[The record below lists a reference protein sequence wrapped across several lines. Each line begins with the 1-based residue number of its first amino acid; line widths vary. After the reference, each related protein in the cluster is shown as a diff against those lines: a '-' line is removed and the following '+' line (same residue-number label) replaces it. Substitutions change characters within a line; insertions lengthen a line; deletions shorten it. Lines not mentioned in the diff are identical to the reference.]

1 MTRNPFAPGLED
13 MPARIPVFPLSG
25 VLLLPGGKLPLN
37 IFEPRYLAMTQ
48 DALCTDRLIG
58 MIQPQEDDEK
68 DEPSLYRTGCV
79 GRITSFS
86 ETEDGRFMITLT
98 GIARFNVEQELECRS
113 GYRRVLADWCS
124 FADDFDA
131 VDDLSL
137 DRDRLMRGLRDYFAL
152 HGMKADWDSIENA
165 EDRQLLTTLAMVC
178 PFDSLEKQALLEAPT
193 MQERGEMMLTLLEMS
208 RHDDPKENRHA
219 RH

>member
-13 MPARIPVFPLSG
+13 MPACIPVFPLPG

-58 MIQPQEDDEK
+58 MIQPQEEGDS
-68 DEPSLYRTGCV
+68 SLHRTGCV

-86 ETEDGRFMITLT
+86 ETEDGRFTITLT
-98 GIARFNVEQELECRS
+98 GVARFHVEQELECRS
-113 GYRRVLADWCS
+113 GYRRVVADWCS
-124 FADDFDA
+124 FADDFEARDE
-131 VDDLSL
+131 LSL
-137 DRDRLMRGLRDYFAL
+137 DRDRLMRGLKDYFAL
-152 HGMKADWDSIENA
+152 QGIRADWDSIEKA

-178 PFDSLEKQALLEAPT
+178 PFGSLEKQALLEAPT
-193 MQERGEMMLTLLEMS
+193 LQERGETMLTLLEMS
-208 RHDDPKENRHA
+208 LHDLKDDHYA

>member
-1 MTRNPFAPGLED
+1 MMRNPFAPSLED
-13 MPARIPVFPLSG
+13 MPACIPVFPLPG

-58 MIQPQEDDEK
+58 MIQPQEE
-68 DEPSLYRTGCV
+68 EETGSPCLHRTGCV

-86 ETEDGRFMITLT
+86 EADDGRLLITLT
-98 GIARFNVEQELECRS
+98 GIARFHVEQELDGRS
-113 GYRRVLADWCS
+113 GYRRVVADWCG
-124 FADDFDA
+124 FADDFKA
-131 VDDLSL
+131 QDDLVL
-137 DRDRLMRGLRDYFAL
+137 DRTRLMPGLKNYFAR
-152 HGMKADWDSIENA
+152 HGMRADWESIEKA

-178 PFDSLEKQALLEAPT
+178 PFGSLEKQALLEAPT
-193 MQERGEMMLTLLEMS
+193 LQERGETMLTLLEMS
-208 RHDDPKENRHA
+208 LHDLKDDRHA

>member
-13 MPARIPVFPLSG
+13 MPACIPVFPLPG

-58 MIQPQEDDEK
+58 MIQPQEEGDS
-68 DEPSLYRTGCV
+68 SLHRTGCV

-86 ETEDGRFMITLT
+86 ETEDGRFTITLT
-98 GIARFNVEQELECRS
+98 GVARFHVEQELECRS
-113 GYRRVLADWCS
+113 GYRRVVADWCS
-124 FADDFDA
+124 FADDFNSR
-131 VDDLSL
+131 DDLSL
-137 DRDRLMRGLRDYFAL
+137 DRDRLMRGLKDYFAL
-152 HGMKADWDSIENA
+152 QGIRADWDSIEKA

-178 PFDSLEKQALLEAPT
+178 PFGSLEKQALLEART
-193 MQERGEMMLTLLEMS
+193 LQERGETMLTLLEMS
-208 RHDDPKENRHA
+208 LHDLKDDHYA

>member
-13 MPARIPVFPLSG
+13 MPACIPVFPLPG

-58 MIQPQEDDEK
+58 MIQPQEEGDS
-68 DEPSLYRTGCV
+68 SLHRTGCV

-86 ETEDGRFMITLT
+86 ETEDGRFTITLT
-98 GIARFNVEQELECRS
+98 GVARFHVEQELECRS
-113 GYRRVLADWCS
+113 GYRRVVADWCS
-124 FADDFDA
+124 FADDFNSR
-131 VDDLSL
+131 DDLSL
-137 DRDRLMRGLRDYFAL
+137 DRDRLMRGLKDYFAL
-152 HGMKADWDSIENA
+152 QGIRADWDSIEKA

-178 PFDSLEKQALLEAPT
+178 PFGSLEKQALLEAPSFT
-193 MQERGEMMLTLLEMS
+193 TRRETLVTLLEYAL
-208 RHDDPKENRHA
+208 RGGDDKEILQ
-219 RH
+219 

>member
-13 MPARIPVFPLSG
+13 MPACIPVFPLPG

-58 MIQPQEDDEK
+58 MIQPQEEGDS
-68 DEPSLYRTGCV
+68 SLHRTGCV

-86 ETEDGRFMITLT
+86 ETEDGRFTITLT
-98 GIARFNVEQELECRS
+98 GVARFHVEQELECRS
-113 GYRRVLADWCS
+113 GYRRVVADWCS
-124 FADDFDA
+124 FADDFNSR
-131 VDDLSL
+131 DDLSL
-137 DRDRLMRGLRDYFAL
+137 DRDRLMRGLKDYFAL
-152 HGMKADWDSIENA
+152 QGIRADWDSIEKA

-178 PFDSLEKQALLEAPT
+178 PFGSLEKQALLEAPT
-193 MQERGEMMLTLLEMS
+193 LQERGETMLTLLEMS
-208 RHDDPKENRHA
+208 LHDLKDDHYA